1 MLHSSLRN
9 VIERS
14 FEVLKK
20 RWNILNHMPPFSYK
34 KQVKIVVAA
43 IVVHNF
49 IVDQGL
55 QDEILFAFQDEE
67 VQVNNDQPTMHE
79 DDEASVPNDTL
90 MRVIRD
96 RIRDEIASSC

>member
-1 MLHSSLRN
+1 MLHSLLRN

-14 FEVLKK
+14 FGVVKK

-34 KQVKIVVAA
+34 KQVKIVVATL
-43 IVVHNF
+43 VVHNF

-79 DDEASVPNDTL
+79 DDDAIPYETL
-90 MRVIRD
+90 MGVIHD
-96 RIRDEIASSC
+96 HIRDEIASSC